1 MQTWRVMDVN
11 IEDKKKT
18 GILLAMTLQMYPFH
32 PMYKASKEQRNHFF
46 RLYIGALDDLT
57 YDDVNAALTKC
68 LRNAKFFPT
77 VAEIYEAAG
86 SIKKTSAGD
95 GDKDAGQAWEEVMQL
110 VRRCHVYKPWT
121 FSTPE
126 VEQAVREFGKQELCE
141 LEAEGVN
148 TARAQFQRIYNAVV
162 SRRKERA
169 ENKEIL
175 KRLGLHMTKTLN
187 SNGRKQLAGGDHHE
201 AMRCL

>member
-1 MQTWRVMDVN
+1 MGVN

-32 PMYKASKEQRNHFF
+32 PMYKASKEQRNQFF

-86 SIKKTSAGD
+86 SVRKTAEGD
-95 GDKDAGQAWEEVMQL
+95 EEKDAGQAWAEVMQL
-110 VRRCHVYKPWT
+110 VRTCHVYKAWT
-121 FSTPE
+121 YSTSDI
-126 VEQAVREFGKQELCE
+126 EQAVKEFGKQELCALDADE
-141 LEAEGVN
+141 VN
-148 TARAQFQRIYNAVV
+148 TARAQFRRIYNDIV

-169 ENKEIL
+169 ENKKIL
-175 KRLGLHMTKTLN
+175 SRLGLKMTTALDG
-187 SNGRKQLAGGDHHE
+187 SGRKQLA
-201 AMRCL
+201 MSRRRKS